1 MGERVTYG
9 LYLDKAV
16 MGGGRERKNEEE
28 EAEGDLHEPVMK
40 KELSAL
46 FPPVPL
52 LLSDLTPLSITPI
65 SLYHPHQPIFYFF
78 YWSLTLIIIRA
89 NIY

>member
-1 MGERVTYG
+1 MGYILIKLLWMGGERERIRRRKKRRGFFTN
-9 LYLDKAV
+9 LV
-16 MGGGRERKNEEE
+16 ME
-28 EAEGDLHEPVMK
+28 

-52 LLSDLTPLSITPI
+52 LVSDLTPLSITPI

-78 YWSLTLIIIRA
+78 YWSLTIIIIRA

>member
-1 MGERVTYG
+1 MGYILIKVLWMGGER
-9 LYLDKAV
+9 
-16 MGGGRERKNEEE
+16 ERIRRRKKRRGFFTNLLME
-28 EAEGDLHEPVMK
+28 

-52 LLSDLTPLSITPI
+52 LGSDLTPLSITPI